1 MSDPDESAERPA
13 GAWEVLADREYRAVF
28 TASALSWF
36 GDSAARAAVIALVYQ
51 RTESPIASAAA
62 FAISY
67 LPWLG
72 IGAVLSAITERHSYR
87 KIMILS
93 DLIRMGIMTALAVFG
108 GLPVGALIGLLFI
121 SALLSPPFD
130 SARSALLPRILQ
142 GERYVT
148 ALTLQRTS
156 GQFALI
162 AGYAVGAALTAVDAR
177 YALLLN
183 AASFGL
189 SALLVAVRVQERTP
203 SLTADKRTNLL
214 RESAEG
220 YTVVFRSPVMRSI
233 ALIVFCGVCFGVVP
247 EGLAAAWSADL
258 AGGPNAVYLG
268 TIMVA
273 AAVGFVAGSIV
284 MTWLVKPQ
292 RRNAFIRPFSLLTPL
307 ALVPALFD
315 LNIYGVLAM
324 TLISGAALSGTLPAT
339 NGLFVQVLPPAYR
352 ARAFGVMQSGVHLI
366 QGGSILFT
374 GWLATHNPLPQVV
387 GYFAIAGVVVMAVIV
402 ATWPAHATIADA
414 VAANK
419 VQVAADAHAASPG
432 ADEDFGE
439 VTIDLGRAPLAARRS
454 RPSPGP
460 AQRRTPSA
468 ESRAESRAESSADPD
483 AAERGPAQRRMPVSD
498 PEERTVDLSER
509 TTDLGAL
516 PPRSLSRGRGIV
528 DG

>member
-1 MSDPDESAERPA
+1 MSDPDESTDGPA
-13 GAWEVLADREYRAVF
+13 SAREVLTDREYLAVF
-28 TASALSWF
+28 AASALSWF
-36 GDSAARAAVIALVYQ
+36 GDSAARAAVIALVYL

-93 DLIRMGIMTALAVFG
+93 DLIRMGIMVALAVFG
-108 GLPVGALIGLLFI
+108 GLPVAGLIGLLFV

-148 ALTLQRTS
+148 ALTLQRTA

-183 AASFGL
+183 AATFGV
-189 SALLVAVRVQERTP
+189 SALLVTLRVKERTP
-203 SLTADKRTNLL
+203 SLTADKRSNLM
-214 RESAEG
+214 RETVEG

-233 ALIVFCGVCFGVVP
+233 ALVVFCGVCFGVVP

-258 AGGPNAVYLG
+258 ADGPNAVYLG

-273 AAVGFVAGSIV
+273 SAVGFLAGSIV

-292 RRNAFIRPFSLLTPL
+292 RRNAYIRPFALITPL

-315 LNIYGVLAM
+315 LNIYGVVAM
-324 TLISGAALSGTLPAT
+324 TLISGGALAGTLPAT

-352 ARAFGVMQSGVHLI
+352 ARAFGVMQSGVHLV

-374 GWLATHNPLPQVV
+374 GWLASHNPLPQVV
-387 GYFAIAGVVVMAVIV
+387 GYFAIAGVVIMAGIV
-402 ATWPAHATIADA
+402 ATWPAQATVADA
-414 VAANK
+414 IAANK
-419 VQVAADAHAASPG
+419 VRVAADEHAGTPG
-432 ADEDFGE
+432 TDEQFGE
-439 VTIDLGRAPLAARRS
+439 VTIDLGRAPLPTRRP

-460 AQRRTPSA
+460 S
-468 ESRAESRAESSADPD
+468 
-483 AAERGPAQRRMPVSD
+483 QRRMPAVD
-498 PEERTVDLSER
+498 PSERTVDLSER
-509 TTDLGAL
+509 TAELGAL

>member
-13 GAWEVLADREYRAVF
+13 GVREVLRDREYLAVF
-28 TASALSWF
+28 TASTLSWF
-36 GDSAARAAVIALVYQ
+36 GDSAARAAVIALVYM

-72 IGAVLSAITERHSYR
+72 IGAVLAAISERHSYR

-93 DLIRMGIMTALAVFG
+93 DLARMTIMTALAVFG

-130 SARSALLPRILQ
+130 SARSALLPRLLR
-142 GERYVT
+142 GEQYVT

-183 AASFGL
+183 AASFGA
-189 SALLVAVRVQERTP
+189 SALLLAVWVKERVP
-203 SLTADKRTNLL
+203 SLTADKRSNLV
-214 RESAEG
+214 REAAEG

-233 ALIVFCGVCFGVVP
+233 ALVVFCGVCFGVVP
-247 EGLAAAWSADL
+247 EGLAAAWTADL

-268 TIMVA
+268 MIMVA
-273 AAVGFVAGSIV
+273 AAIGFVAGSVV
-284 MTWLVKPQ
+284 MTWLVSPQ
-292 RRNAFIRPFSLLTPL
+292 RRIAFIRPFALLTPL
-307 ALVPALFD
+307 VLVPALFD
-315 LNIYGVLAM
+315 LNIYGVVLM

-374 GWLATHNPLPQVV
+374 GWLASHYPLPQVV
-387 GYFAIAGVVVMAVIV
+387 GYFAIFGVIAMAVIV
-402 ATWPAHATIADA
+402 TTWPAHATIADA
-414 VAANK
+414 IAANK
-419 VQVAADAHAASPG
+419 VRVAAEEHAAPPG
-432 ADEDFGE
+432 GGEDFGE
-439 VTIDLGRAPLAARRS
+439 VTIDLGRAPLAARRP

-460 AQRRTPSA
+460 VQRRVPV
-468 ESRAESRAESSADPD
+468 ADP
-483 AAERGPAQRRMPVSD
+483 P
-498 PEERTVDLSER
+498 ERTVDLSER

-516 PPRSLSRGRGIV
+516 PPR
-528 DG
+528 

>member
-1 MSDPDESAERPA
+1 MSDPDESADRPA
-13 GAWEVLADREYRAVF
+13 SAREVLTDREYLALF
-28 TASALSWF
+28 SASALSWF
-36 GDSAARAAVIALVYQ
+36 GDSAARAAVIALVYM
-51 RTESPIASAAA
+51 RTGSPIASAAA

-93 DLIRMGIMTALAVFG
+93 DLIRMAIMTALAVFG
-108 GLPVGALIGLLFI
+108 GLPIGALIGLLFI

-130 SARSALLPRILQ
+130 SARSALLPRVLR

-148 ALTLQRTS
+148 ALTLQRTA

-183 AASFGL
+183 AASFGI
-189 SALLVAVRVQERTP
+189 SALLVAVRVKERTP
-203 SLTADKRTNLL
+203 SLTADKRSNLL
-214 RESAEG
+214 RETAEG

-233 ALIVFCGVCFGVVP
+233 ALVVFCGVCFGVVP

-258 AGGPNAVYLG
+258 AGRSSAIYLG

-292 RRNAFIRPFSLLTPL
+292 RRNAYIRPFALITPL

-315 LNIYGVLAM
+315 LNIYGVVAM
-324 TLISGAALSGTLPAT
+324 TLVSGAALSGTLPAT
-339 NGLFVQVLPPAYR
+339 NALFVQVLPPAYR
-352 ARAFGVMQSGVHLI
+352 ARAFGVMQSGVHLV

-374 GWLATHNPLPQVV
+374 GWLASNHPLPQVV
-387 GYFAIAGVVVMAVIV
+387 GYFAIAGVVIMAVIV
-402 ATWPAHATIADA
+402 VTWPAHATIADA

-419 VQVAADAHAASPG
+419 VQVAADEHSPTHG
-432 ADEDFGE
+432 ANEEFGE
-439 VTIDLGRAPLAARRS
+439 VTIDLGRAPLPTRRP

-460 AQRRTPSA
+460 APRRVPV
-468 ESRAESRAESSADPD
+468 ADP
-483 AAERGPAQRRMPVSD
+483 A
-498 PEERTVDLSER
+498 ERTVDLSER
-509 TTDLGAL
+509 TAELGAL

>member
-1 MSDPDESAERPA
+1 VTDGKGALPVSDPDESADGPA
-13 GAWEVLADREYRAVF
+13 SAREVLTDREYLAVF
-28 TASALSWF
+28 SASALSWF

-93 DLIRMGIMTALAVFG
+93 DLIRMGIMVALAVFG
-108 GLPVGALIGLLFI
+108 DLPVGGLIGLLFV

-148 ALTLQRTS
+148 ALTLQRAA

-162 AGYAVGAALTAVDAR
+162 AGYAVGAALTAVNAR

-183 AASFGL
+183 AATFGV
-189 SALLVAVRVQERTP
+189 SALLVTVWVKERTP
-203 SLTADKRTNLL
+203 SLTADKRSNLM
-214 RESAEG
+214 RETVEG

-233 ALIVFCGVCFGVVP
+233 ALVVFCGVCFGVVP
-247 EGLAAAWSADL
+247 EGLAAAWAADL
-258 AGGPNAVYLG
+258 AGGPKAVYLG

-273 AAVGFVAGSIV
+273 AAVGFLAGSVV
-284 MTWLVKPQ
+284 MTWLIKPQ
-292 RRNAFIRPFSLLTPL
+292 RRNAYIRPFALITPL

-315 LNIYGVLAM
+315 LNIYGVVVM
-324 TLISGAALSGTLPAT
+324 TLVSGAALAGTLPAT

-352 ARAFGVMQSGVHLI
+352 ARAFGVMQSGVHLV

-374 GWLATHNPLPQVV
+374 GWLASHNPLPQVV
-387 GYFAIAGVVVMAVIV
+387 GYFAIAGVVIMAVVV
-402 ATWPAHATIADA
+402 ATWPAHATVADA
-414 VAANK
+414 IAANK
-419 VQVAADAHAASPG
+419 VRVT
-432 ADEDFGE
+432 ADEDAGTHGTDEQFGE
-439 VTIDLGRAPLAARRS
+439 VTIDLGRAPLAARRP

-460 AQRRTPSA
+460 S
-468 ESRAESRAESSADPD
+468 
-483 AAERGPAQRRMPVSD
+483 QRRMPVAD
-498 PEERTVDLSER
+498 PSERTVDLSER
-509 TTDLGAL
+509 TAELGAL